1 MIENYFDQVS
11 LVNNIFDPVPSYAD
25 LWYFNLENII
35 NNCDKEKWEE
45 FYKNSY
51 KNKLNKL
58 FNNEYIFDIEVGMIS
73 KPNHDNMG
81 RCLQYN
87 RYDFFIGIISFLN
100 DEIDNYN
107 LNAEERNK
115 RIEELIQNIGDTSEN
130 RNIYFSEMLKEKK
143 RRLKDVLDK
152 EFNSEYFEVAMK
164 DYNVYKRVISFS
176 EYIEKYYKVIS
187 DFQMGVLRLGDF
199 FENNIDINKFI
210 EVINID
216 KLCLLFAKIIFDIN
230 KDNELNDNYRYL
242 CFYRHVLDNILEKNK
257 KYNISIIYIN
267 NKGRKVKYNIKDFI
281 KEYSK
286 LEEKYSEIKNYKL
299 PEDLDNNDNYKDIN
313 LMEKINELHKQNNWK
328 FLNKKEKITKGK
340 DKEINLRI
348 DILNN
353 SGFIS
358 RPLVYN
364 NYYAFMYPNEL
375 VIIESFNEY
384 ESHATYV
391 MSIDDFIKLSK
402 VSDVNIAEF
411 VKKKEINVK
420 RIFHTNINNWQRN
433 LFDEING
440 TYLLEDALNFI
451 NSLN

>member
-199 FENNIDINKFI
+199 FETNIDINKFS
-210 EVINID
+210 EVMNID
-216 KLCLLFAKIIFDIN
+216 KLCLLFAKIIYDIN

-242 CFYRHVLDNILEKNK
+242 CFYKHVLDNILKDDK
-257 KYNISIIYIN
+257 KYNVSIIYIN
-267 NKGRKVKYNIKDFI
+267 EFGRKVKYSVKNFI
-281 KEYSK
+281 KEYGK
-286 LEEKYSEIKNYKL
+286 LEGKYSEIKNYKL
-299 PEDLDNNDNYKDIN
+299 PEVDNHESYKDIS
-313 LMEKINELHKQNNWK
+313 LMEKINELHKQSNWI
-328 FLNKKEKITKGK
+328 FLNKSERIKKSNNK
-340 DKEINLRI
+340 DINLRI
-348 DILNN
+348 NILEN
-353 SGFIS
+353 SGYIG
-358 RPLVYN
+358 RPLVN
-364 NYYAFMYPNEL
+364 NDNYAFIYENEL
-375 VIIESFNEY
+375 VIIENFNEL
-384 ESHATYV
+384 EHHATYI
-391 MSIDDFIKLSK
+391 MNIDDFIKLSK
-402 VSDVNIAEF
+402 ESNIKIIDF
-411 VKKKEINVK
+411 VKEKEIKIK

-451 NSLN
+451 NSIK